1 MKISMR
7 LVLSVVVLGLFCRQ
21 ETSAQLSRTTT
32 KVGTTAAQF
41 LKIGAGARSVG
52 MGGAAVAMPGDV
64 YSIYWNPGALSRIS
78 NSGEATFTHAAWLAD
93 VNYDFAAGALTVD
106 GLGVIGL
113 SVTSLRT
120 PQDIVR
126 TEMNP
131 DGDGRVW
138 DASDFSMGLTFARSL
153 TDRFSIGIT
162 AKYIR
167 QTIWNESASGMAFDV
182 GTIYTTPFND
192 LKIGAS
198 ISNFGTKMRLDGS
211 DLSFNSVPGGLSGQG
226 PQNVVS
232 QYTTDSY
239 DIPLTFRI
247 GLSMDVLKFNSIRAT
262 AAVDATH
269 PNDNT
274 EYINS
279 GLEVAYD
286 EMIFGRVGYK
296 SLFMMDSESSLTW
309 GFGVNFNLSTNASIK
324 VDYAFADYNRLKN
337 VQYLT
342 VSVGY

>member
-7 LVLSVVVLGLFCRQ
+7 LVLSLVVLGLFCRQ
-21 ETSAQLSRTTT
+21 ETSAQLFRTTT

-41 LKIGAGARSVG
+41 LKIGAGARSLG
-52 MGGAAVAMPGDV
+52 MGGAAAAMPGDV
-64 YSIYWNPGALSRIS
+64 YSIYWNPGSLSRIT

-93 VNYDFAAGALTVD
+93 VNYDFAATAMSLEGF
-106 GLGVIGL
+106 GVIGL
-113 SVTSLRT
+113 SITSLRV
-120 PQDIVR
+120 PEDIVR
-126 TEMNP
+126 TEIN
-131 DGDGRVW
+131 DQGDGRKW
-138 DASDFSMGLTFARSL
+138 DASDFSMGLTFSRSL
-153 TDRFSIGIT
+153 TDRFSIGVT
-162 AKYIR
+162 AKFIR
-167 QTIWNESASGMAFDV
+167 QTIWNESAQGMAFDV

-211 DLSFNSVPGGLSGQG
+211 DLSFNSVPGGIADQG
-226 PQNVVS
+226 PQNVTS

-239 DIPLTFRI
+239 DLPLTFRI
-247 GLSMDVLKFNSIRAT
+247 GLSMDLFKSNGMRAT

-269 PNDNT
+269 PNDKD
-274 EYINS
+274 EYVNS
-279 GLEVAYD
+279 GLEFAYD

-296 SLFMMDSESSLTW
+296 SLFMDDTEESLTW
-309 GFGVNFNLSTNASIK
+309 GVGVNFNISTNASIK

-342 VSVGY
+342 VSIGY

>member
-1 MKISMR
+1 MKISLR

-21 ETSAQLSRTTT
+21 ETSAQLARTTT

-41 LKIGAGARSVG
+41 LKIGAGARSLG
-52 MGGAAVAMPGDV
+52 MGGAAVAMAGDV
-64 YSIYWNPGALSRIS
+64 YSIYWNPGSLSRIT
-78 NSGEATFTHAAWLAD
+78 NTGEATFTHAAWLAD
-93 VNYDFAAGALTVD
+93 VNYDFAAGALAVE
-106 GLGVIGL
+106 GVGVLGL
-113 SVTSLRT
+113 SITSLRV

-126 TEMNP
+126 TEDNP
-131 DGDGRVW
+131 EGDGRVW
-138 DASDFSMGLTFARSL
+138 DATDFSMGLTFSRSL

-162 AKYIR
+162 AKYVR
-167 QTIWNESASGMAFDV
+167 QTLWNESASGMAVDV
-182 GTIYTTPFND
+182 GTIYTTPFNG

-198 ISNFGTKMRLDGS
+198 ISNFGSKMRLDGP
-211 DLSFNSVPGGLSGQG
+211 DLSFNSVPGGQAGQG

-239 DIPLTFRI
+239 DMPLTFRI
-247 GLSMDVLKFNSIRAT
+247 GLAMDVIKTDALRAT

-279 GLEVAYD
+279 GLELAYD
-286 EMIFGRVGYK
+286 EMVFGRIGYK
-296 SLFMMDSESSLTW
+296 SLFMQDTEQSLTW
-309 GFGVNFNLSTNASIK
+309 GVGVNFNLSSTSSIK

>member
-7 LVLSVVVLGLFCRQ
+7 LVLSVVVLGFFCRQ
-21 ETSAQLSRTTT
+21 ETTAQLSRTTT

-41 LKIGAGARSVG
+41 LKIGAGARSIG

-64 YSIYWNPGALSRIS
+64 YSIYWNPGALSRIT
-78 NSGEATFTHAAWLAD
+78 NTGEGTFTHAAWLAD
-93 VNYDFAAGALTVD
+93 VNYDFAAGALNLEGFGV
-106 GLGVIGL
+106 LGI
-113 SVTSLRT
+113 SITSLRV

-126 TEMNP
+126 TEINP

-138 DASDFSMGLTFARSL
+138 DATDFSMGLTYSRAL
-153 TDRFSIGIT
+153 TDRFSIGVT
-162 AKYIR
+162 AKYVR
-167 QTIWNESASGMAFDV
+167 QTVWNESASGMAFDV

-198 ISNFGTKMRLDGS
+198 ISNFGSKLRLEGA
-211 DLSFNSVPGGLSGQG
+211 DLSFNTNPAGVAGQEA
-226 PQNVVS
+226 QNVVS
-232 QYTTDSY
+232 QYSMDSY
-239 DIPLTFRI
+239 DMPLTFRI
-247 GLSMDVLKFNSIRAT
+247 GASMDLLKMNAIRAT

-274 EYINS
+274 EYVNS
-279 GLEVAYD
+279 GLEFAYD
-286 EMIFGRVGYK
+286 EMVFGRIGYK
-296 SLFMMDSESSLTW
+296 SLFLQDSEGGLTW
-309 GFGVNFNLSTNASIK
+309 GFGVNFNITSTSSIK

>member
-7 LVLSVVVLGLFCRQ
+7 LVLSLVVLGLFCRQ
-21 ETSAQLSRTTT
+21 ETSAQLFRTTT

-64 YSIYWNPGALSRIS
+64 YSIYWNPGALSRIT
-78 NSGEATFTHAAWLAD
+78 NAGEGTFTHAAWLAD
-93 VNYDFAAGALTVD
+93 VNYDYAAGALAID
-106 GLGVIGL
+106 GFGVLGMSI
-113 SVTSLRT
+113 TSLRV
-120 PQDIVR
+120 PEDIVR
-126 TEMNP
+126 TESNP
-131 DGDGRVW
+131 EGDGRKW
-138 DASDFSMGLTFARSL
+138 DASDFALGLTFSRSL

-167 QTIWNESASGMAFDV
+167 QTIWNESASAMAFDV

-192 LKIGAS
+192 MKIGAS
-198 ISNFGTKMRLDGS
+198 ISNFGSKMRLDGS
-211 DLSFNSVPGGLSGQG
+211 DLSFNTNPGGKLGEG
-226 PQNVVS
+226 AQNVVS
-232 QYTTDSY
+232 QFTTDSY

-247 GLSMDVLKFNSIRAT
+247 GLAMDLVKYESLRAT
-262 AAVDATH
+262 AAVDATV

-274 EYINS
+274 ESLNT
-279 GLEVAYD
+279 GVEVAFE

-296 SLFMMDSESSLTW
+296 SLFMDNREGGLTW
-309 GFGVNFNLSTNASIK
+309 GVGVNFNLSTSTSIK